1 MYIAHGFWHNM
12 FGIELFSI
20 RGLSDDVMAAE
31 VEVLAVYLLEQK
43 DEDLA
48 EVFTA
53 EAGGTLA
60 SEAELAKTFIVTED
74 IAKPILLL
82 EVTINKS
89 CVVKTKMNENSSCHY
104 TLLT

>member
-1 MYIAHGFWHNM
+1 MYIVHGFWHNM
-12 FGIELFSI
+12 YGIELFSI
-20 RGLSDDVMAAE
+20 RGLSDDEVMAAE

-60 SEAELAKTFIVTED
+60 SEAELAKTFIDTED

-89 CVVKTKMNENSSCHY
+89 CVVRTKIVPVIIHY
-104 TLLT
+104 